1 MEVIK
6 SLGFNQI
13 ICLFHSIY
21 SKFQFRFISTMSRK
35 KLVVLTG
42 AGVSAESG
50 IRTFRDSNG
59 LWENHDVMEV
69 ASPDGWRKNRTLVLE
84 FYNQRRKQARECQPN
99 AAHLA
104 LAALEKH
111 LEVHIITQNVDDLH
125 ERAGSSNVL
134 HLHGELN
141 KSQST
146 VDPKLIY
153 EMDHWEIK
161 EGDKCEK
168 GSQLRPFIVW
178 FGEAVPMMLPAMEL
192 TKTADLF
199 LVLGTSLQVYPAAS
213 LIDFVPSLT
222 PKYLIDPVR
231 PDIQLDSR
239 LMVIQEKATVG
250 MEKFT
255 ELILSQL

>member
-1 MEVIK
+1 
-6 SLGFNQI
+6 
-13 ICLFHSIY
+13 
-21 SKFQFRFISTMSRK
+21 MSRK

-69 ASPDGWRKNRTLVLE
+69 ASPEGWRKNRSLVLE

-104 LAALEKH
+104 LARLERY
-111 LEVHIITQNVDDLH
+111 LDVEIITQNVDDLH
-125 ERAGSSNVL
+125 ERAGSTKVL

-141 KSQST
+141 KAQST
-146 VDPKLIY
+146 LDPKLIY

-178 FGEAVPMMLPAMEL
+178 FGEAVPMMVPAINI
-192 TKTADLF
+192 TKTADFF

-213 LIDFVPSLT
+213 LIDYVPVGT
-222 PKYLIDPVR
+222 PKFLIDPVK
-231 PDIQLDSR
+231 PDRYLGKEIE
-239 LMVIQEKATVG
+239 VIQEKATVG

-255 ELILSQL
+255 ELILTQLGE

>member
-1 MEVIK
+1 MTK
-6 SLGFNQI
+6 
-13 ICLFHSIY
+13 
-21 SKFQFRFISTMSRK
+21 K
-35 KLVVLTG
+35 KLIVLTG

-69 ASPDGWRKNRTLVLE
+69 ASPEGWRKNRQLVQE

-104 LAALEKH
+104 LAELERY
-111 LEVHIITQNVDDLH
+111 LDVEIITQNVDDLH
-125 ERAGSSNVL
+125 ERAGSTKVL

-141 KSQST
+141 KAQST
-146 VDPKLIY
+146 LDHKLIY
-153 EMDHWEIK
+153 SLDHWEIK

-178 FGEAVPMMLPAMEL
+178 FGEAVPMMVPAINL
-192 TKTADLF
+192 AKTADFF

-213 LIDFVPSLT
+213 LIDYAPIQAL
-222 PKYLIDPVR
+222 KYLIDPVK
-231 PDIQLDSR
+231 PDTYLGNNIHL
-239 LMVIQEKATVG
+239 IQEKATTG

-255 ELILSQL
+255 ELILRNLDLNSKSS